1 MRAQWMR
8 DRMFK
13 TMLAAGQGGGALG
26 AAMPQPCADLRA
38 ALCGV
43 TALAP
48 AAAPRP
54 DMAPVAVALAA
65 VTGAYTLSHGAVVSD
80 RAYGEVHF
88 TGVENVTAAITSDVP
103 VPPALPL
110 GAAGFMALG
119 LMALRREWTAARR
132 KRR

>member
-1 MRAQWMR
+1 
-8 DRMFK
+8 MFK
-13 TMLAAGQGGGALG
+13 TMLAAGLIAAALSGAALG